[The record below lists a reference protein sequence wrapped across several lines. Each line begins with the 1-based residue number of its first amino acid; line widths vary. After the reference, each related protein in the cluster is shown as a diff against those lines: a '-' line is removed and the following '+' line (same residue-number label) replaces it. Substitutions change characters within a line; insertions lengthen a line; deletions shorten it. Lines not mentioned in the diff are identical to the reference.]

1 MQIWQQ
7 KKLSFSHIK
16 KVDKNAESG
25 WETKNIEFHET
36 SEVMKTENRIQRNK
50 QDWSYSIKNNLQIW

>member
-7 KKLSFSHIK
+7 KKLSFSNIK
-16 KVDKNAESG
+16 KVDKNAEYDSG
-25 WETKNIEFHET
+25 TKNIEFHET